1 MGVQTMSSHSHGDDG
16 RRGLPRQGSVYG
28 LTLTEV
34 ETQLG
39 EPLRTM
45 NLDDLL
51 RTVLPAAAGQPP
63 AVKKTVGEVW
73 RDIQSA
79 GGGGRQPSM
88 GEMTLEDFLSRAGV
102 AVDAAPHWMHQYPP
116 QQQYALPRPLP
127 LGAAAPGPAAAYCDR
142 PVGVFLSHSHSHSQ
156 VAGRKRGAA
165 AAGDGD
171 GVVERTV
178 ERRQK
183 RMIKNRES
191 AARSRA
197 RKQAYT
203 NELENK
209 IARLEEE
216 NERLRKLKPDETKK
230 MEPNEEHVHSLD
242 SSIHPQFHS
251 KNAGTTG
258 ATTGA
263 GRAAAIAATGEE
275 AAATPPPPPANEF
288 CQFLMR
294 RPWAGRPYMFIVKLS
309 RASN

>member
-1 MGVQTMSSHSHGDDG
+1 MSSHGDDG
-16 RRGLPRQGSVYG
+16 RRGLSRQGSVYS

-39 EPLRTM
+39 EPLRSM

-51 RTVLPAAAGQPP
+51 RTVLPAAPAAAEPP
-63 AVKKTVGEVW
+63 AGAAAKKTVDEVW

-79 GGGGRQPSM
+79 SGARQPTM

-102 AVDAAPHWMHQYPP
+102 AVDAGGAGCAGPHWLHQYPP
-116 QQQYALPRPLP
+116 QQQYVVP
-127 LGAAAPGPAAAYCDR
+127 LGAGGGPALDAVYRDGVG
-142 PVGVFLSHSHSHSQ
+142 VGVFLSQ

-165 AAGDGD
+165 AAAAAAAVD

-209 IARLEEE
+209 IALLEAE
-216 NERLRKLKPDETKK
+216 NERLRKLK
-230 MEPNEEHVHSLD
+230 MLEPLEL
-242 SSIHPQFHS
+242 
-251 KNAGTTG
+251 
-258 ATTGA
+258 
-263 GRAAAIAATGEE
+263 
-275 AAATPPPPPANEF
+275 PPALKPAEHER
-288 CQFLMR
+288 QAVPQAEAKQQLR
-294 RPWAGRPYMFIVKLS
+294 RRNSANF
-309 RASN
+309 

>member
-16 RRGLPRQGSVYG
+16 HRGLPRQGSVYG

-51 RTVLPAAAGQPP
+51 RTVLPAAPAAGPPPPP
-63 AVKKTVGEVW
+63 AAKKTVDEVW
-73 RDIQSA
+73 RDIQSVA
-79 GGGGRQPSM
+79 GGGGARQPSM

-116 QQQYALPRPLP
+116 QQYALPRPLP
-127 LGAAAPGPAAAYCDR
+127 LGAAAPGPALDAAYRGDR
-142 PVGVFLSHSHSHSQ
+142 AGVFLSHSQ

-165 AAGDGD
+165 AAVAED

-203 NELENK
+203 HELENK

-216 NERLRKLKPDETKK
+216 NERLRKLR
-230 MEPNEEHVHSLD
+230 MLEPLE
-242 SSIHPQFHS
+242 
-251 KNAGTTG
+251 
-258 ATTGA
+258 
-263 GRAAAIAATGEE
+263 
-275 AAATPPPPPANEF
+275 PPPEQDERLPLPQPERK
-288 CQFLMR
+288 QQQHHHHLR
-294 RPWAGRPYMFIVKLS
+294 RTNS
-309 RASN
+309 ASF